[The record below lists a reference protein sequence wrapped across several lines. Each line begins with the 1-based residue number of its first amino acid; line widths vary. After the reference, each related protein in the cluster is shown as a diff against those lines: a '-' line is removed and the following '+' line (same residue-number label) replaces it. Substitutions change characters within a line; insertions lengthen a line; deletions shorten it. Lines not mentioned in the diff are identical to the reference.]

1 MQKFFKLVGSTKFY
15 CDEKGALILKDGQP
29 EEVAATDTE
38 AVDVADGTGEVS
50 KMLSKAVSDAVAH
63 SKGAI
68 DASVKH
74 ATEAA
79 EGLVE
84 ALAGKFE
91 AKSSVV
97 ALQEQKTASFD
108 AEKVLK
114 EAAALER
121 SKGTVSFSFKD
132 VAELNYLAK
141 GTDRSDLTGVVIEP
155 DKDAEISR
163 PAVRT
168 TFIENIANVVP
179 TSSDSVKYTEVLSTS
194 GAPATTAEV
203 ATIPEVDRTF
213 GVVTVPVQKIA
224 GISKHSNEIL
234 KYGPELVAVIR
245 DMLAIDLN
253 LVVDGQLLSGNGT
266 APNLQGVLGVAEVL
280 DATAIGTQRKAN
292 ANLFDVLRIAM
303 TKIATAGKGKYVA
316 NYIVLNPTD
325 AEELDLT
332 KNGSGDYI
340 MPSFVAAGGQVI
352 KGARVIENTGITAGT
367 FLIGDFRYLNV
378 RPNGGVEVDFS
389 NSDGTDFAKGIVA
402 IRMQRYL
409 AAYVKNNDSAAF
421 MTGTIAT
428 VKAALVAA

>member
-1 MQKFFKLVGSTKFY
+1 MFFKYINGKKFY
-15 CDEKGALILKDGQP
+15 CNEKGELTKKDGADV
-29 EEVAATDTE
+29 EVAADDSA
-38 AVDVADGTGEVS
+38 AVDIESGVDEAT
-50 KMLSKAVSDAVAH
+50 KMLSEAMQKAIKAGDAVAVAQLE
-63 SKGAI
+63 KAT
-68 DASVKH
+68 DAVTKFFD
-74 ATEAA
+74 A
-79 EGLVE
+79 VE
-84 ALAGKFE
+84 AKAASRTSKVE
-91 AKSSVV
+91 IV
-97 ALQEQKTASFD
+97 AEKASFD
-108 AEKVLK
+108 AEQVLK
-114 EAAALER
+114 DAASLTKT
-121 SKGTVSFSFKD
+121 KGYAAFTFKNA
-132 VAELNYLAK
+132 AELDYLAK
-141 GTDRSDLTGVVIEP
+141 GTDRTDLTGTVIEP

-163 PAVRT
+163 PALRT

-179 TSSDSVKYTEVLSTS
+179 TDSDSVKYTEVLGTT

-203 ATIPEVDRTF
+203 ATIPQVDRTF
-213 GVVTVPVQKIA
+213 GVVSVPLQKIA
-224 GISKHSNEIL
+224 GISKHSNELL
-234 KYGPELVAVIR
+234 KYGPELVAVLK

-280 DATAIGTQRKAN
+280 DATAIGAQVVAN

-303 TKIATAGKGKYVA
+303 TKIATAGKGKYMA

-332 KNGSGDYI
+332 KNANGDYI
-340 MPSFVAAGGQVI
+340 MPSFVAAGGQTI

-367 FLIGDFRYLNV
+367 FLIGDFRYLNI

-389 NSDGTDFAKGIVA
+389 NSDSDDFQKGIVA

-428 VKAALVAA
+428 VKAALAA